1 MSENVST
8 LSLVNQQLYN
18 LLKQSYRQ
26 LARRIMPIRAEN
38 FSENQFEV
46 DKKSL
51 EFLEFLIIPLFNG
64 QSIFS
69 L

>member
-18 LLKQSYRQ
+18 LLTQSYRQ
-26 LARRIMPIRAEN
+26 LVRRIMPIREEN

-46 DKKSL
+46 DKKSV
-51 EFLEFLIIPLFNG
+51 E
-64 QSIFS
+64 
-69 L
+69 

>member
-51 EFLEFLIIPLFNG
+51 E
-64 QSIFS
+64 
-69 L
+69 